1 MGSRRTRLRS
11 RPEGG
16 LRPRR
21 RWLLERREREG
32 DRPPEGDAAAE
43 SAAAGPQ
50 PAPAPPPQDE
60 RVRAEHAGDDDEH
73 FDEHRWREAGGP
85 EDRAR
90 YTCTCGYV
98 WDTAVSASVT
108 CPHCGAAQAW

>member
-1 MGSRRTRLRS
+1 ML
-11 RPEGG
+11 P
-16 LRPRR
+16 
-21 RWLLERREREG
+21 RREREG
-32 DRPPEGDAAAE
+32 DHSPEGDAAAE
-43 SAAAGPQ
+43 SALARPQ
-50 PAPAPPPQDE
+50 PAPADDPADE
-60 RVRAEHAGDDDEH
+60 P
-73 FDEHRWREAGGP
+73 FDEHRWRLAGGP